1 MASLS
6 RAAIGRMWSKLEAET
21 VLGETAVT
29 RGFYGQSV
37 RPVRF
42 RSPGALGVN
51 TLRGEILNRIVR
63 QNLPAERS
71 LMYDMSVA

>member
-29 RGFYGQSV
+29 RSLYGQS
-37 RPVRF
+37 F
-42 RSPGALGVN
+42 RMVPFRCRRALGVN